1 MSQRAAPER
10 LTLGET
16 RGEVANATPKCL
28 ALGQPLA
35 LVLRYLAGMGEEPG
49 NSSSPV
55 GS

>member
-1 MSQRAAPER
+1 MSQRAAPKR
-10 LTLGET
+10 LIL
-16 RGEVANATPKCL
+16 GEVANATPKCL

-35 LVLRYLAGMGEEPG
+35 LVLRYLAGMGEELG